1 MKPTTNANGERY
13 YSYILNYVDYVLVIS
28 EGAGPIIHR
37 LDKYFKLKAASFG
50 PPANYLGIKL
60 HLKRLP
66 NGVAA

>member
-37 LDKYFKLKAASFG
+37 LGKYFKLKAASVG

-60 HLKRLP
+60 RLNRLP